1 MENLGKLLIADGD
14 VDFRKECEISFS
26 KSFDVV
32 GLASDGVEAIRLINS
47 AKPDVVILD
56 LWLSKRDGIGVIEE
70 FADKADK
77 PVFIVA
83 TSVSNMNMLKD
94 ASYKGAAY
102 CVRKPFNF
110 AELTDR
116 ISEIMRG
123 TKPSPASYTDIE
135 QQVTEVI
142 HLVGIPAHIKGYSYL
157 RTAIMLVLKDTGALD
172 SVTKVLYP
180 LVAKMYQTSPSRV
193 ERAIRHAIEVAWDRG
208 DLETLNAMFGY
219 TVQNSRGKPT
229 NSEFIALISDNLRI
243 KNKL

>member
-1 MENLGKLLIADGD
+1 MENLGTILIADSD
-14 VDFRKECEISFS
+14 ADYRKECEISFG

-32 GLASDGVEAIRLINS
+32 GLAGDGVEAIRLINS
-47 AKPDVVILD
+47 QKPDVVVLD

-94 ASYKGAAY
+94 ASSKGAAY

-116 ISEIMRG
+116 IAEILKG
-123 TKPSPASYTDIE
+123 SKPNPASYTDIE
-135 QQVTEVI
+135 QQVTDVI
-142 HLVGIPAHIKGYSYL
+142 HLVGIPAHIKGYNYL
-157 RTAIMLVLKDTGALD
+157 RTAIMLVLKDTGALE

-208 DLETLNAMFGY
+208 DLETLNSMFGY